1 MLLSHTIAYNWC
13 ALDHDGNSWSS
24 PKLHFVRSHGMPID
38 ISKVDSSGFKIVG
51 ACGRHANES
60 SFCGD
65 RGGVFNTQ
73 KHEPIESMP
82 IKTIFQAQCRSMMLG
97 EKIRGQ

>member
-1 MLLSHTIAYNWC
+1 
-13 ALDHDGNSWSS
+13 
-24 PKLHFVRSHGMPID
+24 MPID

-51 ACGRHANES
+51 AYGRHANES

-73 KHEPIESMP
+73 KHEPNPCQSTQIL
-82 IKTIFQAQCRSMMLG
+82 QAQRRSIMLG
-97 EKIRGQ
+97 KKFVANDDTVQWRKDDIARGRIIVETGV